1 MRSVPNGSKN
11 MTILIDT
18 NVILDILLNRKPW
31 YTNAALIFGL
41 SQQNIIKS
49 YVSASVITDIF
60 YLTQKEHG
68 RSAAKEAI
76 KRILQVFYPATVTD
90 RNIYKA
96 LELEW
101 EDFEDSVQY
110 IVGEELSADYI
121 VTRNTKDF
129 SLSSIEAVTPE
140 QFIQVIADIEE

>member
-1 MRSVPNGSKN
+1 MVYQCGIDFRFIAAEHNKKLRFRIGHNRHFLSHSKRTWKKRRKGSHKAH
-11 MTILIDT
+11 L
-18 NVILDILLNRKPW
+18 
-31 YTNAALIFGL
+31 AGFL
-41 SQQNIIKS
+41 SGYS
-49 YVSASVITDIF
+49 YRQD
-60 YLTQKEHG
+60 
-68 RSAAKEAI
+68 
-76 KRILQVFYPATVTD
+76 
-90 RNIYKA
+90 IYKA